1 MSDADRIQEGRPAQE
16 ESPAGAR
23 LHCEEYRHPT
33 RVDLVRLALYEQPG
47 GFLVTQERVGS
58 ATVIATLGSF
68 AARADA
74 DALLRRRASQL
85 EAQRFHPV
93 SPQRPRAS

>member
-33 RVDLVRLALYEQPG
+33 RVDLLRLALYEQPG
-47 GFLVTQERVGS
+47 AFLVTQERVGS

-68 AARADA
+68 ANRADA
-74 DALLRRRASQL
+74 DALLLLRASQL
-85 EAQRFHPV
+85 QAQGFARV
-93 SPQRPRAS
+93 A